1 MEERVGAGVTSRLV
15 VGVKMGRISVV
26 AVGVGEGGGV
36 AVGFFRVPV
45 GAGTVI
51 FRTGTGVPVG
61 LSGACACVGL
71 TEGKAGIK
79 VPGEELRMTLGV
91 VKKFP
96 IRYKAELPR
105 LFAQQRHSYS
115 PSEFP

>member
-1 MEERVGAGVTSRLV
+1 
-15 VGVKMGRISVV
+15 MGRISVV
-26 AVGVGEGGGV
+26 AVGVGKGDGV
-36 AVGFFRVPV
+36 AIGFFWVPV

-51 FRTGTGVPVG
+51 FRTGTGVLVG
-61 LSGACACVGL
+61 LSGACDCVGL

-91 VKKFP
+91 VEQFS

-105 LFAQQRHSYS
+105 RFAQQRHSYS
-115 PSEFP
+115 P